1 MSTSA
6 ISSGSSAANTPP
18 ISNDPQVV
26 KLKAQIKDWSN
37 CPTTP
42 APTKKQIVSKLQT
55 QLDGVVSTLENAQ
68 SAKKATQIGNL
79 DMRV

>member
-6 ISSGSSAANTPP
+6 ISSSASAANSPP

-26 KLKAQIKDWSN
+26 KLKAEIKDWAN

-55 QLDGVVSTLENAQ
+55 QLDGVVSSLE
-68 SAKKATQIGNL
+68 SAEGMKRGSQTGNL
-79 DMRV
+79 DIRV